1 MAQQFAVAPTVT
13 LTLGSLPPARLKLAS
28 GLFNLMRNLGGAIG
42 IALCGTVLN
51 DRTNLHFSRSADHL
65 NSASLTLGDFLQGR
79 AQALMTSGLSP
90 DAAHTAALQSLAAL
104 TLREARTQAF
114 SDAFWLIMTGF
125 FVAALL
131 VPLLKKPQG

>member
-28 GLFNLMRNLGGAIG
+28 GLFNLMRNLAARL
-42 IALCGTVLN
+42 ALPCVRCST
-51 DRTNLHFSRSADHL
+51 TAPTCSRLADHL
-65 NSASLTLGDFLQGR
+65 NSASLTLGDFQGR

-104 TLREARTQAF
+104 TLREARTAF